1 MVITTDHNA
10 ITKAL
15 EQFNIKPED
24 YYLMFDS
31 DANAIYIVWCTTW
44 SNALHL
50 VQSESCIDMDP
61 ANSQEWQSYEELQ
74 SYGESPS
81 LHCLIPTP
89 LVCVRYILEVN

>member
-10 ITKAL
+10 ITEAL
-15 EQFNIKPED
+15 QQFNIKPED

-50 VQSESCIDMDP
+50 VQSEQCVDIELPDT
-61 ANSQEWQSYEELQ
+61 QEWLSYEELPTL
-74 SYGESPS
+74 ESLMPS
-81 LHCLIPTP
+81 P
-89 LVCVRYILEVN
+89 LVCVRYILETN